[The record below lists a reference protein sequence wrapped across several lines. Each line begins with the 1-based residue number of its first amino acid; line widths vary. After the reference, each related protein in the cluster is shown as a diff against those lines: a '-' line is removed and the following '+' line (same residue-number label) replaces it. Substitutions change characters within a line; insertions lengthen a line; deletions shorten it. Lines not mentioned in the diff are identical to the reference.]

1 MLEIQVK
8 AAATIFEAEH
18 GTQNGRYFAILIPQD
33 DDLCSGICEKLDH
46 RTNGAL
52 RRAAE
57 ISRFK
62 GERDQSCTLIAPCPD
77 IAQIVLVGYGEEA
90 NLTPNRVENAA
101 ALAASLCKKAESVS
115 MAFVG
120 RAETFA
126 AHAAYGATLG
136 QYRFSRYKHD
146 AELAAS
152 LRKLD
157 LFVEDIDAT
166 TKQWARLQS
175 IALGVFRTRDL
186 VNEPGNILH
195 PPEFAKRIETLRDIG
210 VSVTILTASTLQELG
225 FGALLGVAQGSDKE
239 AHVAIMHYAHS
250 DNQNDAPIA
259 LIGKG
264 VTFDSGGISIKSAN
278 GMEEMKTDMGG
289 AAAVVGAIEA
299 LARRHARANVV
310 GVVGLV
316 ENMLSG
322 NAQRP
327 GDIVTSYAGKTIE
340 VLNTDAEGRLVLADV
355 LAYTRNVYRPQ
366 LMIDLATLTGAIV
379 ISLGH
384 EYAGVFSNN
393 ETLKTRLV
401 SAGETSGDAVW
412 PMPMGPAYDREIDSP
427 IADMKNIGSRVG
439 GSITAAQFLARFV
452 GDTPW
457 AHIDI
462 AGVAA
467 RNDAAPT
474 CPKGASGFGVRL
486 LDQLIYLYESG
497 ENLI

>member
-8 AAATIFEAEH
+8 TAATIFEAEH
-18 GTQNGRYFAILIPQD
+18 PTPSGRFLVILLPQNA
-33 DDLCSGICEKLDH
+33 DLSVGICGQLDKDTH
-46 RTNGAL
+46 GTL

-57 ISRFK
+57 ITKFK
-62 GERDQSCTLIAPCPD
+62 GERDQTCTLIAPCPE
-77 IAQIVLVGYGEEA
+77 IAQIVLLGYGEEGE
-90 NLTPNRVENAA
+90 LTPARIEKAA
-101 ALAASLCKKAESVS
+101 AVAVSLCKKTESVS

-120 RAETFA
+120 KAEAFA

-136 QYRFSRYKHD
+136 QYRFTRYKQD
-146 AELAAS
+146 AELTSS
-152 LRKLD
+152 LSKLD
-157 LFVEDIDAT
+157 LHVTDVETT
-166 TKQWARLQS
+166 TKLWARLQT
-175 IALGVFRTRDL
+175 IALGVFRARDL
-186 VNEPGNILH
+186 VNEPSNVLN
-195 PPEFAKRIETLRDIG
+195 PPEFAKRIETLHEIG
-210 VSVTILTASTLQELG
+210 ISVKILTAAMLRDLG

-239 AHVAIMHYAHS
+239 AHVAITHYSHPECE
-250 DNQNDAPIA
+250 NDPPIA

-264 VTFDSGGISIKSAN
+264 VTFDSGGISIKPAN

-289 AAAVVGAIEA
+289 AAAVIGAIEA
-299 LARRHARANVV
+299 LARRHARVNIIA
-310 GVVGLV
+310 VVGLV

-355 LAYTRNVYRPQ
+355 LAYARDTYRPQ

-379 ISLGH
+379 VGLGH

-393 ETLKTRLV
+393 ETLKSRLLA
-401 SAGETSGDAVW
+401 AGATSGDALW
-412 PMPMGPAYDREIDSP
+412 PMPMGPAYDRELDSP
-427 IADMKNIGSRVG
+427 IADMKNIGSRAG

-467 RNDAAPT
+467 RSDAAPT

-486 LDQLIYLYESG
+486 LDQLIYLHESG
-497 ENLI
+497 ENLV